1 MFCSKCGVQ
10 NEDNDRFC
18 KECGE
23 RLERTE
29 YSHAT
34 DVIIQKR
41 ESSYNKGI
49 EDGLALWG
57 RVCGR
62 QGACESCPVGAMR
75 GANVTCQD
83 FARQFPEK
91 MVSLLQEMDK
101 KGSTFYEEYCTRF
114 PECNIPIEDLAHVA
128 CRKVLFEGFIFC
140 EKTDDMSACIACW
153 NEKYKGDITV
163 TDMDEYNG
171 ENYTMSVESTHE

>member
-1 MFCSKCGVQ
+1 MIVKKFLKGFMAAALAV
-10 NEDNDRFC
+10 
-18 KECGE
+18 
-23 RLERTE
+23 TM
-29 YSHAT
+29 A
-34 DVIIQKR
+34 VMPV
-41 ESSYNKGI
+41 SSVKAAEVTVTSG
-49 EDGLALWG
+49 A
-57 RVCGR
+57 R